1 MRDAPCPDWSVS
13 ILPIFISMKLR
24 LLAPSL
30 LALLLTVP
38 VIAAGEAP
46 GLVYAAPD
54 YDPARDA
61 DADLAE
67 AKKIAARDG
76 RRILLVVGGDWCPWC
91 LAISRYFEENTS
103 VRGILSEA
111 YVIQKV
117 NVSDEKSNTG
127 FLDPYPAIRA
137 YPHLFVLDAEGKLL
151 RSTDTGVFESGR
163 AYDERKMVALF
174 EKWRLKTD

>member
-1 MRDAPCPDWSVS
+1 
-13 ILPIFISMKLR
+13 MKLR
-24 LLAPSL
+24 LLSP
-30 LALLLTVP
+30 LLLILPLAFTA
-38 VIAAGEAP
+38 IAAGEAP
-46 GLVYAAPD
+46 ALVYAAPA
-54 YDPARDA
+54 YDAARDA

-91 LAISRYFEENTS
+91 RAISRYFAENTS
-103 VRGILSEA
+103 VRDILSEA

-137 YPHLFVLDAEGKLL
+137 YPHLFVLDAGGTLL
-151 RSTDTGVFESGR
+151 HSSDTGVFESGR
-163 AYDERKMVALF
+163 AYDERKMVAFF
-174 EKWRLKTD
+174 EQWRLKTD